1 MLVFVSLLA
10 FIVWIV
16 LFFAWGSFWQISEF
30 DSDRAQFPALPQWPR
45 VTAIVPARN
54 EAASIAAVI
63 SALAAQ
69 DYAGEF
75 SVVVVDDHSDDG
87 TAEIA
92 YRAAAIANAASRIR
106 TISAPE
112 LPSGWTGKL

>member
-1 MLVFVSLLA
+1 MLVFVSLLV

-16 LFFAWGSFWQISEF
+16 LFFAWGSFWQIWEF

-69 DYAGEF
+69 NYAGEF
-75 SVVVVDDHSDDG
+75 FVVVFDDHSDDG
-87 TAEIA
+87 TAEICFL
-92 YRAAAIANAASRIR
+92 AAAIADSAFLIRNNSASALTR
-106 TISAPE
+106 
-112 LPSGWTGKL
+112 